1 VPLVEVS
8 RSRASRTCWAASRRL
23 AGETAAGEESSRGSL
38 VVAGIAIRGRYSATK
53 VAEIP

>member
-8 RSRASRTCWAASRRL
+8 RSRASRTCWAASRRF

-38 VVAGIAIRGRYSATK
+38 VVKGIGFRGR
-53 VAEIP
+53 